1 MALAKFSEWVEFYEN
16 ENAGGAVNMQMPPSS
31 GAFTTGVEEPEK
43 SDAAVQ
49 AEVAA
54 DEAKVG
60 QFTTQFRNLMT
71 RLEETRRINTPIV
84 RRMIHDI
91 IEVLMTKGN
100 LTGTEKT
107 ALQRAVTQTKKQM

>member
-31 GAFTTGVEEPEK
+31 NAFTTGVEKPEE
-43 SDAAVQ
+43 SDAAV
-49 AEVAA
+49 
-54 DEAKVG
+54 EAKVG
-60 QFTTQFRNLMT
+60 QFTTQFRNLMI
-71 RLEETRRINTPIV
+71 RLEATRRINTPIV
-84 RRMIHDI
+84 RRMIHDV

-107 ALQRAVTQTKKQM
+107 ALQRAVTQTEKQM

>member
-43 SDAAVQ
+43 AVE
-49 AEVAA
+49 AE
-54 DEAKVG
+54 VG

-71 RLEETRRINTPIV
+71 KLEATRRINTPIV
-84 RRMIHDI
+84 RRMIHDVI
-91 IEVLMTKGN
+91 KVLMTKGN

-107 ALQRAVTQTKKQM
+107 ALQRAVTQTEKQM